1 MPVNRYFRKLHTRR
15 SPPGLERRIW
25 RRLPLAFLG
34 SVLIPIGLSAGT
46 RMFPPEGSA
55 QVIAKTTATV
65 DIFAFAAGLT
75 AVTAVVTIAIG
86 CVVVMIMKG
95 PAYVADGYALDAA
108 DKPAASQGP
117 DA

>member
-1 MPVNRYFRKLHTRR
+1 VSRYFHKLHSRR
-15 SPPGLERRIW
+15 SAPGLERRIW

-34 SVLIPIGLSAGT
+34 SVLIPIALSVGT
-46 RMFPPEGSA
+46 RMFPPEGSER
-55 QVIAKTTATV
+55 VIAKTTATV

-95 PAYVADGYALDAA
+95 PAYVADGYTLDAA
-108 DKPAASQGP
+108 DEPAVNRKQDS
-117 DA
+117 D